1 MDFEKLAAF
10 RNREN
15 LFSQKLGIV
24 VTEIGPGYARATK
37 TFQPDD
43 RNPAGL
49 PHGGAYFTLADTAS
63 ASAAA
68 SCGYHTVTVSSSY
81 NFLRSAKIGDT
92 VTAEARQ
99 VHSGKSISVYDVQLT
114 TQEGL
119 LVGTACFTFYVLDR
133 KIEL

>member
-15 LFSQKLGIV
+15 LFGQKLGIT
-24 VTEIGPGYARATK
+24 VTEIGPGYARAIK
-37 TFQPDD
+37 TFQPDE

-49 PHGGAYFTLADTAS
+49 PHGGAYFTLADTVS

-68 SCGYHTVTVSSSY
+68 SSGYHTVTVSSSY

-99 VHSGKSISVYDVQLT
+99 VHTGKSISVYDVHLS
-114 TQEGL
+114 TQEGV